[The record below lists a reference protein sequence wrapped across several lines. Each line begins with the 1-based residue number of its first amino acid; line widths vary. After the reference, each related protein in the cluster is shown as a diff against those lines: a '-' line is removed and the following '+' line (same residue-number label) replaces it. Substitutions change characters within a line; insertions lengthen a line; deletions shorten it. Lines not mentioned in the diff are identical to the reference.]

1 MSKELVA
8 VYGTLKQG
16 YGNHRLLVEQ
26 EFIGCGTTVESYSM
40 KCFGVPM
47 VFDTDDNRVGPI
59 AVEVYSVTKDQLT
72 GPLDRLEGHPTF
84 YCRKKINIR
93 IGNETHKCWL
103 YFGATYRDYGN
114 DIQPDQDG
122 IIYWIGRNKVAA

>member
-16 YGNHRLLVEQ
+16 YGNHRLLEKE
-26 EFIGCGTTVESYSM
+26 EFVGYGTTVESYCM

-47 VFDTDDNRVGPI
+47 VFDTEENRVGPV
-59 AVEVYSVTKDQLT
+59 AVEVYSVTQEQLT

-84 YCRKKINIR
+84 YCRKRVSIR
-93 IGNETHKCWL
+93 IGNETKKCWL
-103 YFGATYRDYGN
+103 YFGNSGRDYG
-114 DIQPDQDG
+114 DDVQPDSNG
-122 IIYWIGRNKVAA
+122 IIEWKGRHKRAA